1 MVSWRIALLLVVS
14 LSASAAPLVKVPKAL
29 VAAFSPDGSVLMT
42 VSSTDRQVHFWN
54 TATGE
59 EVNRFG
65 DAVTSAIFSGNG
77 QRVMTWGPDQVVRVF
92 DARTGKA
99 LKRLGE
105 GGENIRA
112 GAIAPDGTRAV
123 TAAEGKNVIQVWDTS
138 TGQSAGKLEGHT
150 AAVTAL
156 AVSPD
161 GKQVLSVAGDGKNP
175 AERSMRLW
183 ELSTL
188 KPVQTI
194 TLPVDGQWP
203 YFSNNGKLA
212 LLQVGQEVK
221 IFDLVSGQGI
231 DGPRNAEEHFPVGMF
246 LGDRKT
252 TLRRAI
258 GSAAVIDATT
268 NKDVQA
274 LEGPID
280 GLVLCHVFSGD
291 GKRVLLGTGKAALFS
306 RNPDL
311 PGSVY
316 LFDVATG
323 KRLVKLDGHP
333 KQVTQVGLSV
343 DGKAGWSK
351 DHDNTL
357 LAWKLP

>member
-1 MVSWRIALLLVVS
+1 MISWRIGLLLLVS
-14 LSASAAPLVKVPKAL
+14 AGASAAPLVKVPKAL
-29 VAAFSPDGSVLMT
+29 VATFSPDGSVLMT
-42 VSSTDRQVHFWN
+42 VSASDRQVHFWS
-54 TATGE
+54 TASGE

-77 QRVMTWGPDQVVRVF
+77 QRVMTWGSDQVVRVF

-105 GGENIRA
+105 GGQAIRA
-112 GAIAPDGTRAV
+112 GAISADGARAV
-123 TAAEGKNVIQVWDTS
+123 MVVDGKMVLEIWDAS
-138 TGQSAGKLEGHT
+138 TGQSVGKLEGHT

-156 AVSPD
+156 AFSPD
-161 GKQVLSVAGDGKNP
+161 GKQVMSVAGEGKNP
-175 AERSMRLW
+175 AERSVRVW
-183 ELSTL
+183 DLSTL

-194 TLPVDGQWP
+194 TLPADGQWP
-203 YFSNNGKLA
+203 HFSNNGKLA

-221 IFDLVSGQGI
+221 IFDLVSGQAI
-231 DGPRNAEEHFPVGMF
+231 ERPRSPDEHFPVGMF

-258 GSAAVIDATT
+258 GSAAVIDAAT
-268 NKDVQA
+268 NKDLQA

-280 GLVLCHVFSGD
+280 GMVLCHVFSGD

-323 KRLVKLDGHP
+323 KQLAKLEGHP
-333 KQVTQVGLSV
+333 KQVTQVGLSL

-351 DHDNTL
+351 DNENTL